1 MEWRNTLDDKGR
13 ISLPAGLRSGLSE
26 NVLVL
31 TKGSERCLWLF
42 PPERWKQVSKK
53 FMDSGSLS
61 LEKQNLVRYRFI
73 APAQE
78 IEIDKAGRLA
88 VPQSLRDFAGLTKDC
103 VILEI
108 GDRIDIWSA
117 DRYDAYWDANEEKLK
132 NALEEMGPV

>member
-1 MEWRNTLDDKGR
+1 
-13 ISLPAGLRSGLSE
+13 
-26 NVLVL
+26 
-31 TKGSERCLWLF
+31 
-42 PPERWKQVSKK
+42 
-53 FMDSGSLS
+53 MDSGSLS